1 LDQGTLRAAIPLII
15 LAVVFALRWRNLKK
29 PRQLKVNQLWI
40 APALITVVVV
50 GVLFAMPP
58 AAMGWLAF
66 MIGVPLGAAVGWQ
79 RARLMHI
86 ERDAASGD
94 LMMRQTPAALLLLFG
109 IAGLRRLF
117 GVAGGGGDSAGG
129 TLAPTALLFT
139 DGLLGFALGMVIAQR
154 LTLYLRAKE
163 H

>member
-1 LDQGTLRAAIPLII
+1 M

-29 PRQLKVNQLWI
+29 PRPLKVSRLWI
-40 APALITVVVV
+40 APALITVVVA

-58 AAMGWLAF
+58 TAMGWLAL
-66 MIGVPLGAAVGWQ
+66 MAGLPLGAAVGWQ

-86 ERDAASGD
+86 ERDAQSGD
-94 LMMRQTPAALLLLFG
+94 LMMRQTPAALLLL
-109 IAGLRRLF
+109 L
-117 GVAGGGGDSAGG
+117 GVAGGRRLLGVSSGTAGSAGG
-129 TLAPTALLFT
+129 GLAPAALVLT